1 MVHRNTAAEPVMSA
15 LPAISESRPAAISRR
30 EVTLAAKPAPLAARI
45 YAVEG
50 AGKSPIL
57 VMHLHGGTFNDG
69 SLDTGEAVAT
79 VLARAGAAVVSVEYP
94 LAPEHRFPDVLEAAF
109 GGLEVVYKN
118 RGRWAAKDAPL
129 YVAGEEAGGNLAAAL
144 AMMARDRQ
152 GPPLAG
158 QILFSPM
165 LDACLGTYSFREA
178 EAGPVG
184 CRWADGWHDYL
195 GSPDKAAHPYAAPL
209 GASRLAG
216 LAPALLITAEDDLM
230 RDEAADYA
238 RRLQEAGVSVRF
250 HVQPAPSN
258 WPEAYAEGP
267 KEGSCLC
274 LARDHVSKFYE
285 FTAPS

>member
-1 MVHRNTAAEPVMSA
+1 MLHRNTAAEPVMSA
-15 LPAISESRPAAISRR
+15 LPAISKSRPAAISRR
-30 EVTLAAKPAPLAARI
+30 EVTLAARPVPLAARI
-45 YAVEG
+45 YAAEG
-50 AGKSPIL
+50 AGKSPVL

-79 VLARAGAAVVSVEYP
+79 MLARAGAAVVSVEYP
-94 LAPEHRFPDVLEAAF
+94 LAPEHRFPDMLELAF
-109 GGLEVVYKN
+109 GGLEAISKN
-118 RGRWAAKDAPL
+118 RSRWAAKGAQL

-158 QILFSPM
+158 QILLSPM
-165 LDACLGTYSFREA
+165 LDSCLGTYSLREA
-178 EAGPVG
+178 EGGPVG

-195 GSPDKAAHPYAAPL
+195 GSPDKAGHPYAAPL

-216 LAPALLITAEDDLM
+216 LAPALLITAEDDPM
-230 RDEAADYA
+230 RDEAVDYG
-238 RRLQEAGVSVRF
+238 RRLQEAGVAARC

-267 KEGSCLC
+267 REGSCLC
-274 LARDHVSKFYE
+274 LACDHVSKFYE

>member
-1 MVHRNTAAEPVMSA
+1 MSA
-15 LPAISESRPAAISRR
+15 LPTISESRPAAISRR
-30 EVTLAAKPAPLAARI
+30 EVTLAAKPVSLAARI
-45 YAVEG
+45 YVPEAG
-50 AGKSPIL
+50 GKSPVL

-69 SLDTGEAVAT
+69 SLDTGEAVAAM
-79 VLARAGAAVVSVEYP
+79 LARSGAAVVSVEYP

-109 GGLEVVYKN
+109 GGLEAVYKN
-118 RGRWAAKDAPL
+118 RGRWAVKHAPL

-158 QILFSPM
+158 QILLSPM
-165 LDACLGTYSFREA
+165 LDACLGTYSFRA
-178 EAGPVG
+178 ADAGPVG

-209 GASRLAG
+209 GAARLAG

-230 RDEAADYA
+230 RDETADYG
-238 RRLQEAGVSVRF
+238 RRLQEAGVFVRS
-250 HVQPAPSN
+250 HLQPAPSN

-274 LARDHVSKFYE
+274 LARDHVSKFFE
-285 FTAPS
+285 ATAPS

>member
-1 MVHRNTAAEPVMSA
+1 MPVMSA
-15 LPAISESRPAAISRR
+15 LPAILESRLAAITRR
-30 EVTLAAKPAPLAARI
+30 EATLAAKPVSLAARI
-45 YAVEG
+45 YASDAG
-50 AGKSPIL
+50 GKSPIL

-69 SLDTGEAVAT
+69 SLDSGEAVAT
-79 VLARAGAAVVSVEYP
+79 LLARAGAAVVSVEYP
-94 LAPEHRFPDVLEAAF
+94 LAPEHRFPDVLEAAY
-109 GGLEVVYKN
+109 GGLQAIYKA
-118 RGRWAAKDAPL
+118 RSRWAVKDAPL

-165 LDACLGTYSFREA
+165 LDSCLGTYSLREA
-178 EAGPVG
+178 EGGPVG

-216 LAPALLITAEDDLM
+216 LAPALLITAEDDPM
-230 RDEAADYA
+230 RDECADYGH
-238 RRLQEAGVSVRF
+238 RLQEAGVSVRC
-250 HVQPAPSN
+250 HLQPAPSN
-258 WPEAYAEGP
+258 WPDAYAEGP

-274 LARDHVSKFYE
+274 LARDHVTKFFE
-285 FTAPS
+285 ATAPS

>member
-1 MVHRNTAAEPVMSA
+1 MSA
-15 LPAISESRPAAISRR
+15 LPAISKSRPAAISRR
-30 EVTLAAKPAPLAARI
+30 EVTLAARPVPLAARI

-50 AGKSPIL
+50 AGKSPVL

-79 VLARAGAAVVSVEYP
+79 MLARAGAAVVSVEYP
-94 LAPEHRFPDVLEAAF
+94 LAPEHRFPDMLELAF
-109 GGLEVVYKN
+109 GGLEAISKN
-118 RGRWAAKDAPL
+118 RSRWAAKGAQL

-144 AMMARDRQ
+144 AMMARDRR

-158 QILFSPM
+158 QILLSPM
-165 LDACLGTYSFREA
+165 LDSCLGTYSLREA
-178 EAGPVG
+178 EGGPVG

-195 GSPDKAAHPYAAPL
+195 GSPDKAGHPYAAPL

-216 LAPALLITAEDDLM
+216 LAPALLITAEDDPM
-230 RDEAADYA
+230 RDEAVDYG
-238 RRLQEAGVSVRF
+238 RRLQEAGVAARC

-267 KEGSCLC
+267 REGSCLC
-274 LARDHVSKFYE
+274 LASDHVSKFYE